1 MSALFEFC
9 VTDSGELLSTETQP
23 AVSELLSE
31 VHWNCRM
38 RKQILTAFR
47 YKLTYARQAQNTTET
62 QQAAGLE
69 NQSNAAGRREEYGS
83 ALRA

>member
-47 YKLTYARQAQNTTET
+47 YKLTYARQAQNTTER
-62 QQAAGLE
+62 AGCR
-69 NQSNAAGRREEYGS
+69 AGESKQCGWATGGVRKCS
-83 ALRA
+83 